1 VNRSFVLAVQ
11 LSLHL
16 PSGCFAL
23 DRNLD
28 LDTHEQRKQKNQYQ
42 TQQAPSLTK
51 TSSQLSQ
58 PVLKSSTRQVQVMAG
73 QESSRPSKL
82 RVVTSLSHSGQQGSP
97 ISVASSSPTPIATT
111 QPTQT
116 QVSSSSMA
124 PPPQPVVNGTWIQ
137 PYGLPANAPP
147 ADPHATLHDRQVLAN
162 SGVSV
167 MTDYPL
173 STSPR
178 LTAREINRELSFLRL
193 ALGETNTVLPR
204 MKIGAPLVLPEPN
217 FVVPRPDFQAFSWDS
232 TYQPDS
238 AATRA
243 RGSLDNVSPR
253 TKPSNKRKHSEMS
266 KE

>member
-1 VNRSFVLAVQ
+1 
-11 LSLHL
+11 
-16 PSGCFAL
+16 
-23 DRNLD
+23 
-28 LDTHEQRKQKNQYQ
+28 
-42 TQQAPSLTK
+42 
-51 TSSQLSQ
+51 
-58 PVLKSSTRQVQVMAG
+58 
-73 QESSRPSKL
+73 
-82 RVVTSLSHSGQQGSP
+82 
-97 ISVASSSPTPIATT
+97 
-111 QPTQT
+111 
-116 QVSSSSMA
+116 MA